1 MLILNR
7 KPGQTIHIGKG
18 IILRVLSITA
28 TQVEIGIEA
37 PKEVPVLRGELLD
50 SVLFVAIAFAGLY
63 PTSVLIVMAFSN
75 YLFKTTIEVV
85 FTPITYAVVGFVKK
99 HEKIDAYDYGERYNP
114 LPTD

>member
-1 MLILNR
+1 LLILNR

-50 SVLFVAIAFAGLY
+50 SVRKLNIQ
-63 PTSVLIVMAFSN
+63 
-75 YLFKTTIEVV
+75 
-85 FTPITYAVVGFVKK
+85 AVGAKP
-99 HEKIDAYDYGERYNP
+99 GEEQLNRMREF
-114 LPTD
+114 LRQK